1 MIDGHD
7 IRTLDPTWLR
17 DHIGVVSQEPVI
29 FDMSIRE
36 NIAYGCNRSD
46 LTDEE
51 VIAAAKMAHADDFI
65 SEMPDGYDTMVG
77 ERGVT
82 LSGGQKQRI
91 AIARVLLKNPKI
103 LILDESTSSLDA
115 KSEQLIQDTLKH
127 VMVGRTTIVIA
138 HRLSTIQSAK
148 KIVVL
153 DGGRVAEIGSHSDL
167 MKINGKYRDLVS
179 RQMNAWQHTSE
190 TSSE

>member
-1 MIDGHD
+1 MLF
-7 IRTLDPTWLR
+7 R
-17 DHIGVVSQEPVI
+17 SQEPVI

-77 ERGVT
+77 EGGVT

-115 KSEQLIQDTLKH
+115 KSEQLIQDTLKQ